1 VLRLVCCLFA
11 ATAANAATPLF
22 QASFDTP
29 NSSWVAVRGSAT
41 PDASVLHEGRRS
53 LRVEPGGPSPDAC
66 VRFAPVALTIG
77 QRYELSG
84 WARTEA
90 LVVRDFGRSPVAI
103 GAALAMAS
111 MPFDVHSESLGA
123 TQPWRR
129 LTLRFVATRAQDQ
142 ILLTVANGG
151 AFQGKAWFEGV
162 TLDQASFAG
171 EWPIAD
177 AIPHIRPGLPLSR
190 RRLDLPP
197 H

>member
-1 VLRLVCCLFA
+1 MPRLVCCLFV
-11 ATAANAATPLF
+11 TIAANAATHLF
-22 QASFDTP
+22 QASFEKV
-29 NSSWVAVRGSAT
+29 NSSWVVVRGSAT
-41 PDASVLHEGRRS
+41 PDASVLHEGRKP

-77 QRYELSG
+77 RRYELSG

-90 LVVRDFGRSPVAI
+90 LVVRDLGRSPIAI

-111 MPFDVHSESLGA
+111 MPFDVHSESLGG

-151 AFQGKAWFEGV
+151 AFQGKAWFEGLC
-162 TLDQASFAG
+162 LDEASNAG
-171 EWPIAD
+171 E
-177 AIPHIRPGLPLSR
+177 
-190 RRLDLPP
+190 
-197 H
+197 